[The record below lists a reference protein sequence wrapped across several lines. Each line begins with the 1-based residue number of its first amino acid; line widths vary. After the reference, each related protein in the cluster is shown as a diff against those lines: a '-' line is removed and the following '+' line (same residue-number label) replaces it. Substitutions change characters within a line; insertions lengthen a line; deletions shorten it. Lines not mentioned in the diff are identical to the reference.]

1 MGLGLL
7 RGDRQAGKQ
16 GAKAKAHLPRHGRY
30 VHRYLDAPPRC
41 QNDLPMSTTGKRIL
55 TAKTMAVAVMALV
68 FAVVALWHRR
78 RPDAGTAEH
87 RKPLPPRQAQLVAAA
102 L

>member
-1 MGLGLL
+1 
-7 RGDRQAGKQ
+7 
-16 GAKAKAHLPRHGRY
+16 
-30 VHRYLDAPPRC
+30 
-41 QNDLPMSTTGKRIL
+41 MSTTGKRSL
-55 TAKTMAVAVMALV
+55 TAKTMALAVMALV